1 MSFKDILLDLRSMRR
16 SNALRKEDDPNKV
29 ASILEDIIKESIHL
43 QTGGDK
49 NFQRKS
55 MAELKQ
61 IRRDLVA
68 GQINAGDQTGKM
80 TVVYSSV
87 IDALSKAENEGAK
100 GIQVYEKTAETL
112 RKSIPSTDTLVS
124 ALMTANPLMGY
135 GVKMVRDMTRSAA
148 ESRQR
153 AKLEAAKK
161 IALLRD
167 QKAFLDEQFKAAE
180 EAAKATE
187 DAAKATEDGQKKK
200 DKSDKKRK
208 GTNQYT
214 LQKEILES
222 IDREIKMLVD
232 IWSDEPVSR
241 IEDAIKELSMQ
252 QAEEAE
258 KTRIANEEAAE
269 KERRN
274 SKLDDMGDTSTTSAP
289 TPVPDQLDTHGV
301 QDPEHKEGGGLM
313 SSIMGSIGKMFLT
326 GIGGLFAAGGVLAA
340 GGILATMLKPIT
352 GIIKFFLG
360 IGKVATKLAG
370 RLLLPVTVIM
380 SLYDFFDGFF
390 NASEYLKKKDS
401 DISMTERIAT
411 GIANVIASIAGIFD
425 DVLNMFGIDIIDTDG
440 LTKKISDF
448 FMHFPEMVMK
458 MIDDAK
464 TYVTDMYTD
473 ASNTLSTKVDDIK
486 KNIVEAYTGVVDK
499 IMGIFDSITTTFK
512 TVIETIEK
520 KFSEWKQTISN
531 IPGIGPLF
539 STEPTEPLKLDPVAI
554 DKASQDLKDMT
565 SSTNLLRVNE
575 GVATMVPLS
584 PQEQPTGSQAAS
596 MNVQRA
602 ERQTQAQTQAPMMIN
617 APQTT
622 VNNVNQGGGA
632 KSTNT
637 SNTNHKFRRLA
648 DGK

>member
-16 SNALRKEDDPNKV
+16 SNALRNETDPTKV
-29 ASILEDIIKESIHL
+29 ANILEDLIKESIHL
-43 QTGGDK
+43 QHGGDK
-49 NFQRKS
+49 GFQRKS

-68 GQINAGDQTGKM
+68 GQINAGDKTGKM

-87 IDALSKAENEGAK
+87 IDALSKAEQEGSK
-100 GIQVYEKTAETL
+100 GMQVYEKTAESL
-112 RKSIPSTDTLVS
+112 RKSIPTTDTLIS

-135 GVKMVRDMTRSAA
+135 GVKMVRDMSRSSA
-148 ESRQR
+148 ESSRR

-180 EAAKATE
+180 QAEQLAEET
-187 DAAKATEDGQKKK
+187 AKATEDGQKKK
-200 DKSDKKRK
+200 DKADKKRK
-208 GTNQYT
+208 GSNQYT
-214 LQKEILES
+214 VQREILES

-241 IEDAIKELSMQ
+241 IEEAIKELSMQ
-252 QAEEAE
+252 QSEEAE

-269 KERRN
+269 KSRRDG
-274 SKLDDMGDTSTTSAP
+274 KLDNMGDTDTTTAP
-289 TPVPDQLDTHGV
+289 TPIPDQLDTHGV
-301 QDPEHKEGGGLM
+301 RDPEHTNGGGLL

-326 GIGGLFAAGGVLAA
+326 GIGGLFAAGGLLAA
-340 GGILATMLKPIT
+340 GGILATLLKPIK
-352 GIIKFFLG
+352 GIINFFTS
-360 IGKVATKLAG
+360 IGKVALKLAG
-370 RLLLPVTVIM
+370 KLALPVTVIM
-380 SLYDFFDGFF
+380 AIYDFFDAFF
-390 NASEYLKKKDS
+390 NASEYLGKADS
-401 DISMTERIAT
+401 QISMGERISL
-411 GIANVIASIAGIFD
+411 GIANVIASIVGIFD
-425 DVLNMFGIDIIDTDG
+425 DVLELFGVDLINTEG
-440 LTKKISDF
+440 LTKKIHEF
-448 FMHFPEMVMK
+448 FMGFPDMVMK
-458 MIDDAK
+458 MINDAT
-464 TYVTDMYTD
+464 TYVTDMYGEVV
-473 ASNTLSTKVDDIK
+473 ASLKGQ
-486 KNIVEAYTGVVDK
+486 VEDVKSGLIDAYTGVVDK
-499 IMGIFDSITTTFK
+499 IMGIFDSITSTFK

-539 STEPTEPLKLDPVAI
+539 SSDPTEPLKLDPAAI
-554 DKASQDLKDMT
+554 DQASQDLKDMT

-596 MNVQRA
+596 ANVQRA
-602 ERQTQAQTQAPMMIN
+602 ERQSQAQAASPVMVN

-622 VNNVNQGGGA
+622 VNNINQGGGQ

-637 SNTNHKFRRLA
+637 SNQNHKFRRMA
-648 DGK
+648 DR